1 MKKAIMAYVS
11 NPITKI
17 ITLILTCVW
26 FSYNWNTYWVFEDG
40 ITSKNIS
47 KILVV
52 AILGFANLQ
61 IIYQLFFKK
70 KKSSFEA

>member
-1 MKKAIMAYVS
+1 MKNTIMSYFS

-17 ITLILTCVW
+17 TTLILTCAW

-40 ITSKNIS
+40 VTSKNIS
-47 KILVV
+47 KVLSVV
-52 AILGFANLQ
+52 IIGFANLQ

-70 KKSSFEA
+70 EKSSSGV